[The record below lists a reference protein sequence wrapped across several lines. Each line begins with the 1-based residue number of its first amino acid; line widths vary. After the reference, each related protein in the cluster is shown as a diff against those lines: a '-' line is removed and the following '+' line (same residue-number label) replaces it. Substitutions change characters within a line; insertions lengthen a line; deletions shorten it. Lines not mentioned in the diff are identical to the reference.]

1 MMPYRVCL
9 AEAARLKT
17 RTAEFAVLG
26 TTGFRDVWSEDV
38 IMHDAGMQL
47 KPRLKLKERRRA
59 LAGDPTQALA
69 QATQACLWVSGAQ
82 CPRSCAHGSE
92 TISHPGVHRAD
103 LPSESDLAVW
113 ARLTLHAHL
122 PHRAALFGMGTVH
135 LTGLVVDRVIRSNLA
150 ETYVQSLSTPGREL
164 RSPALHLWNQHR
176 APLLLEWPALGG
188 IQDALWRANFE
199 RAGFRNCLVDGLLAP
214 LEGRFTFLALF
225 DLEGALA
232 RCPRAVR
239 ELATLPAH
247 EAWLASA
254 GQGQGGAKNANAL
267 RLSKAE
273 SELLEHLNLGKTNAE
288 IAKSLKKSAATV
300 KTQLELLYRK
310 TGAKNRA
317 QLVAKTLAQGAG
329 PVPASMQG
337 GCLEFSW

>member
-1 MMPYRVCL
+1 MR
-9 AEAARLKT
+9 EAP
-17 RTAEFAVLG
+17 
-26 TTGFRDVWSEDV
+26 
-38 IMHDAGMQL
+38 
-47 KPRLKLKERRRA
+47 KPLEQPLTLKERRRVSP
-59 LAGDPTQALA
+59 GDPAQALIC
-69 QATQACLWVSGAQ
+69 ATQACPWVAGVQ
-82 CPRSCAHGSE
+82 CPKSCDHRVETAARQRAQAATLRSE
-92 TISHPGVHRAD
+92 N
-103 LPSESDLAVW
+103 DLAAW

-247 EAWLASA
+247 EAWLAP
-254 GQGQGGAKNANAL
+254 GEAKNAHAL

-273 SELLEHLNLGKTNAE
+273 SELLEHLHLGKTNAE
-288 IAKSLKKSAATV
+288 IAKTLTKSAATV
-300 KTQLELLYRK
+300 KTQLEQLYRK

-317 QLVAKTLAQGAG
+317 QLVAHSLSAG
-329 PVPASMQG
+329 KIR
-337 GCLEFSW
+337 